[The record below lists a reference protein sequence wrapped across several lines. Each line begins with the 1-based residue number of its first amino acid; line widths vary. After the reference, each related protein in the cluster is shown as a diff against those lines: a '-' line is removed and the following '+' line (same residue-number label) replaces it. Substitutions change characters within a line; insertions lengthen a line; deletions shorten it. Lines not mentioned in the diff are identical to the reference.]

1 MGEYL
6 VTDANLSGNPVVD
19 DLDRQCTFFTADN
32 GRTKF
37 YFYCSHIDFF
47 LIIVMAQYMLLLLT
61 PRFFHVLLES
71 YN

>member
-47 LIIVMAQYMLLLLT
+47 LDYRNGSIYVIVADSEIFSCFIRIL
-61 PRFFHVLLES
+61 
-71 YN
+71 